1 MIGATFFGLNT
12 LSCMAGTISVLL
24 ARRAWNWG
32 RLVRERRRVRR
43 LEARLYSQLS
53 QIVVEEAGVPLAEV
67 LPDTGVPPK
76 GRGRKK
82 MVSPPPKRLW
92 TPRKSSLNRRL
103 SAVWADE
110 DEEMVVR
117 VRPGMR
123 TRSQTSLASS
133 TDSFQSL
140 F

>member
-1 MIGATFFGLNT
+1 
-12 LSCMAGTISVLL
+12 MAGTVSVLL

-32 RLVRERRRVRR
+32 RLVRERRLVRR
-43 LEARLYSQLS
+43 LEARLDSQLS
-53 QIVVEEAGVPLAEV
+53 QVVVEEAGVPLAEV
-67 LPDTGVPPK
+67 LPDTGVLPK
-76 GRGRKK
+76 GRKK
-82 MVSPPPKRLW
+82 MASPPPKKLW
-92 TPRKSSLNRRL
+92 TPRKSNLNRRL
-103 SAVWADE
+103 SAVWA

>member
-12 LSCMAGTISVLL
+12 LSCMAGTVSVLL

-43 LEARLYSQLS
+43 LEARLDSQLS
-53 QIVVEEAGVPLAEV
+53 QVVVEEAGVPLAEV
-67 LPDTGVPPK
+67 LPDTGVLPK
-76 GRGRKK
+76 GRKK
-82 MVSPPPKRLW
+82 ISSPPPKKLW
-92 TPRKSSLNRRL
+92 TPKKSNLNRRL
-103 SAVWADE
+103 SAVWA